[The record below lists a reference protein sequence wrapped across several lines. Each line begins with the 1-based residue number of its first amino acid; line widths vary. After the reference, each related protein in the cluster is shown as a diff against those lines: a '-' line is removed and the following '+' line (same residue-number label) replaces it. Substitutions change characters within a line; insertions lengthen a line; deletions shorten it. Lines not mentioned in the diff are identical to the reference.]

1 MNAHN
6 STADHE
12 MVLQHCLAKIKNF
25 DRDQALA
32 YGQLSGFYDV
42 ENKLTLS
49 GENLAAF
56 LKLDLV
62 HERAG

>member
-6 STADHE
+6 SIADHE
-12 MVLQHCLAKIKNF
+12 LVLQHCLAKIANF

-32 YGQLSGFYDV
+32 YGQLSGFYDAK
-42 ENKLTLS
+42 NKLTLS

-56 LKLDLV
+56 LKLDLA